1 MNIEFI
7 LYCTK
12 MLYRWNDHSFSAHQ
26 ILLLSCAWIGFV
38 SFGCDGSSAPP
49 PVTPSQTV
57 SSQDGFAGY
66 RPTGTSTHHASS
78 DSTIPQMEGLPHIVA
93 FGDSLTAGLGVASQ
107 ESYPAQLQ
115 ERLNTLGYRY
125 RVINAGVSGD
135 TTAGGVRRVSWV
147 LKNRPRLVIL
157 ELGAN
162 DGLRGLTVE
171 QTGANLEEMVLTMKQ
186 AGVAVVLAGMKLPPN
201 YGADY
206 TSRFEAMY
214 HELAARHH
222 LAFIPFFLADV
233 GGRAHLN
240 QADGIHPTG
249 KGYTLIVDNVLK
261 VLEPVLQEMARQ
273 GRG

>member
-1 MNIEFI
+1 MS
-7 LYCTK
+7 T
-12 MLYRWNDHSFSAHQ
+12 
-26 ILLLSCAWIGFV
+26 
-38 SFGCDGSSAPP
+38 
-49 PVTPSQTV
+49 
-57 SSQDGFAGY
+57 QDGLAGD
-66 RPTGTSTHHASS
+66 RPAEASTRDPSP
-78 DSTIPQMEGLPHIVA
+78 DPNTTQTEDFPHIVA

-107 ESYPAQLQ
+107 DSYPAQLQ
-115 ERLNTLGYRY
+115 ERLNRLGYHY
-125 RVINAGVSGD
+125 RVINAGVSGE
-135 TTAGGVRRVSWV
+135 TTAGGVRRVSWI

-171 QTGANLEEMVLTMKQ
+171 QTGANLEEMILTMKQ

-214 HELAARHH
+214 HGLAARHH

-233 GGRAHLN
+233 GGQADLN

-249 KGYTLIVDNVLK
+249 KGYTLIVENVLK
-261 VLEPVLQEMARQ
+261 VLEPVLQKLARRGQ
-273 GRG
+273 G

>member
-1 MNIEFI
+1 
-7 LYCTK
+7 
-12 MLYRWNDHSFSAHQ
+12 MLYRWNVHSYSVSAHNT
-26 ILLLSCAWIGFV
+26 LLFLCAWIV
-38 SFGCDGSSAPP
+38 LISFGCDGPSATP
-49 PVTPSQTV
+49 PVTPSHHA
-57 SSQDGFAGY
+57 SSRDGFAGY
-66 RPTGTSTHHASS
+66 GPTEASTRHTSS
-78 DSTIPQMEGLPHIVA
+78 DSTTPQTEGLPHIVA

-107 ESYPAQLQ
+107 DSYPAQLQ

-171 QTGANLEEMVLTMKQ
+171 QTGANLEEMILTMKQ

-206 TSRFEAMY
+206 TSRFETMY
-214 HELAARHH
+214 HELAERHQ

-233 GGRAHLN
+233 GGQAHLN

-261 VLEPVLQEMARQ
+261 VLEPILQKMARQ
-273 GRG
+273 RRG